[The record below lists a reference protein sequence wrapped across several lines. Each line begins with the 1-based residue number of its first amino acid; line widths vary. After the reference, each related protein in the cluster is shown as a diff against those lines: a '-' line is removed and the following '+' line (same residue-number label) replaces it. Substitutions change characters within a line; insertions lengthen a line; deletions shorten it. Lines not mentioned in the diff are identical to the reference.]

1 MDVMIRKYISVDPR
15 ICHGKPCFR
24 GHRIPVYLVLE
35 LLEAGV
41 KPEEIVGPSY
51 YPQLTLKHIRAALRF
66 AARSAE
72 NQSYTTFEKASR

>member
-1 MDVMIRKYISVDPR
+1 MDATMRKYIAADPQ

-24 GHRIPVYLVLE
+24 GTRIPVYLILE

-41 KPEEIVGPSY
+41 KPEEIVGPRY
-51 YPQLTLKHIRAALRF
+51 YPSLTLKHIRAALHF

-72 NQSYTTFEKASR
+72 NQSYTAFEKTKR